1 MTDHPFLPG
10 RIAPSDL
17 ADMPESWPVASTSSV
32 YSKPFLSVR
41 TDEIVDEGGS
51 YDRVIVEAKGA
62 VGVIALDDED
72 RILFIQQYRHPVGAR
87 LLELPAGT
95 RDVEGEPPVFAA
107 QRELAE
113 EGDVR
118 AEHWEELFSVVVTPG
133 YSTETGTLFRATGLY
148 PVPQAER
155 TEREAEEAA
164 ITQWWMPIDDAL
176 QAIYDGR
183 ITQALA
189 IIGVLAEQARRHS

>member
-10 RIAPSDL
+10 RIAPGDL
-17 ADMPESWPVASTSSV
+17 ADMPESWPVASTSPV
-32 YSKPFLSVR
+32 YSKPFLSIR
-41 TDEIVDEGGS
+41 TDEIVDDSGS
-51 YDRVIVEAKGA
+51 YDRVIVEPKGA
-62 VGVIALDDED
+62 VGVVALDDDD
-72 RILFIQQYRHPVGAR
+72 RILLIQQYRHPVGAR

-95 RDVEGEPPVFAA
+95 RDVDGEPPLRAA

-113 EGDVR
+113 EGDVF

-133 YSTETGTLFRATGLY
+133 YSTETGTLFRATGLS
-148 PVPQAER
+148 PVPAADR

-189 IIGVLAEQARRHS
+189 IIGVMAELARRHS